1 MGIGHGKGDLGFTR
15 TMLWREFSSLCF
27 VFVVQKLLHILC
39 SFVQYNFQHHHS
51 LLQHKIVVTAQRDT
65 YEDHYRLME
74 ALVGGALVFTD
85 PMHPLPYMLED
96 GKNVIMYS
104 SISDLKEKILYYIN
118 DPAGQKKRVQIAK
131 KGYEVVMN
139 YHRSWH
145 VMERL
150 IFDDEGA

>member
-1 MGIGHGKGDLGFTR
+1 MAAI
-15 TMLWREFSSLCF
+15 SSSALFCAYT
-27 VFVVQKLLHILC
+27 
-39 SFVQYNFQHHHS
+39 SFPLHS

-96 GKNVIMYS
+96 GKNVIVYN
-104 SISDLKEKILYYIN
+104 SIADLKEKILYYIN
-118 DPAGQKKRVQIAK
+118 DPVGQQERVKIAK
-131 KGYEVVMN
+131 KGYEVAMN
-139 YHRSWH
+139 HHRSWH

-150 IFDDEGA
+150 ILDDEEA